1 MGIVSGDTHNSF
13 CGGMHGLWA
22 HGYSPCDFVV
32 LCGDVQLCT
41 DFMKMCLNVV
51 DVIEMCLT
59 V

>member
-22 HGYSPCDFVV
+22 HGYSPV